1 MAKSDPTI
9 AAPITPRPT
18 VALPVG
24 QKLAPKFAASASAC
38 LPIESPRRMG
48 AASAAVLIVVSDV
61 WMIAA
66 VLTPRTLIQVS
77 AATEAT
83 AKMRWRDSPT
93 ATSPIGG
100 GRCTVVPRN
109 TSGVRPGQN
118 TAGNRANATAPAAM
132 GPVWVTTK
140 SVPTDK
146 DPHNREDP

>member
-18 VALPVG
+18 VALPVA

-38 LPIESPRRMG
+38 LPIESPRRMS

-83 AKMRWRDSPT
+83 AKMGWGDSPT
-93 ATSPIGG
+93 ATSPIGRG
-100 GRCTVVPRN
+100 KGTAVPRN
-109 TSGVRPGQN
+109 TAGGRPGPT
-118 TAGNRANATAPAAM
+118 TAGNRRTATPTAAV
-132 GPVWVTTK
+132 GPGGIST
-140 SVPTDK
+140 
-146 DPHNREDP
+146 

>member
-1 MAKSDPTI
+1 MS
-9 AAPITPRPT
+9 
-18 VALPVG
+18 
-24 QKLAPKFAASASAC
+24 
-38 LPIESPRRMG
+38 

-100 GRCTVVPRN
+100 GRGPVVPGD
-109 TSGVRPGQN
+109 TSRGRAGPN
-118 TAGNRANATAPAAM
+118 TAVEPGNAHATAAEGA
-132 GPVWVTTK
+132 GRVTTK
-140 SVPTDK
+140 SGPPD
-146 DPHNREDP
+146 R

>member
-1 MAKSDPTI
+1 MS
-9 AAPITPRPT
+9 
-18 VALPVG
+18 
-24 QKLAPKFAASASAC
+24 
-38 LPIESPRRMG
+38 

-100 GRCTVVPRN
+100 GRGTGVPRD
-109 TSGVRPGQN
+109 TSGGRPGQD
-118 TAGNRANATAPAAM
+118 TAVNRGDANRTAADVPAWSTTES
-132 GPVWVTTK
+132 GP
-140 SVPTDK
+140 PER
-146 DPHNREDP
+146 DPHSRE

>member
-18 VALPVG
+18 VALPVA

-38 LPIESPRRMG
+38 LPIESPRRMS

-83 AKMRWRDSPT
+83 AKMRSEEHTSELQSPCNLVCRLLLEKKKT
-93 ATSPIGG
+93 
-100 GRCTVVPRN
+100 
-109 TSGVRPGQN
+109 QQ
-118 TAGNRANATAPAAM
+118 
-132 GPVWVTTK
+132 
-140 SVPTDK
+140 
-146 DPHNREDP
+146 